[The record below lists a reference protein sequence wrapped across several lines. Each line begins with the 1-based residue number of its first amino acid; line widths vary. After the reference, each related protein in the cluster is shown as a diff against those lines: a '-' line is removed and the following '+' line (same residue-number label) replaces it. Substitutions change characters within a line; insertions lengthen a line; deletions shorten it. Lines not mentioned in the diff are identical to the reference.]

1 MANAQQNYFEL
12 FGLEPNFFVDQKDLS
27 SKLKRLLQ
35 SAHPD
40 RHAQGGSQQQMLA
53 MQKTTRLNDAFA
65 VLKHPVKRA
74 QYLLQIE
81 KDIDTTKDHT
91 VNDPEFLM
99 QQLELREELDNLTEQ
114 KDASALMDFADKI
127 ETMAEEQETAL
138 GELFKQGDWDLEAL
152 KVSIYKLQ
160 FLHKTLHDIELAE
173 DKILD

>member
-1 MANAQQNYFEL
+1 MSSAQQNYFEL
-12 FGLEPNFFVDQKDLS
+12 FGLEPNFFIDQKDLS

-65 VLKHPVKRA
+65 VLKHPVRRA
-74 QYLLQIE
+74 QYLLQVV
-81 KDIDTTKDHT
+81 KGIDTTKDHT

-99 QQLELREELDNLTEQ
+99 QQLELREELDNLAQQ
-114 KDASALMDFADKI
+114 KDASGLMTFADKI
-127 ETMAEEQETAL
+127 EAMAEEQEASL
-138 GELFKQGDWDLEAL
+138 GQRFEQDEWDLEAL

>member
-1 MANAQQNYFEL
+1 MANTQQNYFEL

-65 VLKHPVKRA
+65 VLKNPVKRA
-74 QYLLQIE
+74 QYLLQVE
-81 KDIDTTKDHT
+81 KDLDTTKDHT

-99 QQLELREELDNLTEQ
+99 QQLELREELDTISRQ
-114 KDASALMDFADKI
+114 KDASELMGFAEKI
-127 ETMAEEQETAL
+127 EQMSEQQEAEL
-138 GELFKQGDWDLEAL
+138 GDLFQQNPWDLDAL

>member
-12 FGLEPNFFVDQKDLS
+12 FGLEPNFFVDKKSLS
-27 SKLKRLLQ
+27 GKLKRLLQ

-40 RHAQGGSQQQMLA
+40 RHASGGSQQQMLA
-53 MQKTTRLNDAFA
+53 MQKTTRLNDAYA

-74 QYLLQIE
+74 QYLLQVE

-99 QQLELREELDNLTEQ
+99 QQLELREELDTITRQ
-114 KDASALMDFADKI
+114 KDATALMSFADKI
-127 ETMAEEQETAL
+127 ETMAEQQEGEL
-138 GELFKQGDWDLEAL
+138 GELFEQEPWDIEAL
-152 KVSIYKLQ
+152 KIAIYKLQ

>member
-1 MANAQQNYFEL
+1 MSSAQRNYFEL

-65 VLKHPVKRA
+65 VLKDPVKRA
-74 QYLLQIE
+74 QYLLQVE
-81 KDIDTTKDHT
+81 KNIDTTKDHT
-91 VNDPEFLM
+91 VNDAEFLM
-99 QQLELREELDNLTEQ
+99 QQLELREELDTISKQ
-114 KDASALMDFADKI
+114 KDAAELMNFADKI
-127 ETMAEEQETAL
+127 EELAEQQESEL
-138 GELFKQGDWDLEAL
+138 GGLFKQEPWDLDAL
-152 KVSIYKLQ
+152 KIGIYKLQ
-160 FLHKTLHDIELAE
+160 FLHKTLRDIELAE